1 MQPEQRDEVE
11 MLSLM
16 LLIRRFEERASQQ
29 YQAQKIGGF
38 CHLYIGQEAVVVG
51 AIAAVR
57 PDDYVITAYRDHGHA
72 LARGTTANAC
82 MAELFGKETGC
93 SRGLGG
99 SMHFFDKRHH
109 MYGGHAIVAAHVPL
123 GVGLA
128 FAIKYRGEDRVT
140 LCFFGDG
147 AINQG
152 SFHEALN
159 LAALY
164 RLPII
169 FICENNLFAMGTSV
183 KRSTSL
189 KQIVDR
195 AEGYDIPG
203 EIVDGMNF
211 REVRDKVAEV
221 ADSIR
226 KESHPAFLEVRT
238 YRYRGHSMS
247 DPASYRTKD
256 ELEKYRLDD
265 PIIRLR
271 AQTNNRIIKAIFFE
285 FVLGS
290 VARGIRHGMA
300 PIAIRPHFQ
309 ERRMRFLPDGLGNL
323 CDFVAHFAEVHSI
336 DNFPR
341 DIVTLRAID
350 DLLERCRS
358 LHRCAHGEEV
368 IFTNENDRQPVERSE
383 I

>member
-1 MQPEQRDEVE
+1 MQPPEQRDEVE
-11 MLSLM
+11 MLAMM

-51 AIAAVR
+51 AAAATR
-57 PDDYVITAYRDHGHA
+57 PDDYFITAYRDHAHA
-72 LARGTTANAC
+72 MVKGTSPDAC

-99 SMHFFDKRHH
+99 SMHFFDKKNH
-109 MYGGHAIVAAHVPL
+109 MYGGHAIVGAHVPL
-123 GVGLA
+123 AVGLA

-147 AINQG
+147 AINEG

-164 RLPII
+164 KLPIV

-211 REVRDKVAEV
+211 REVRDKLSGIIS
-221 ADSIR
+221 SIR
-226 KESHPAFLEVRT
+226 GDPHPAFAEVRT

-247 DPASYRTKD
+247 DPASYRTKE

-271 AQTNNRIIKAIFFE
+271 AQLTRE
-285 FVLGS
+285 
-290 VARGIRHGMA
+290 
-300 PIAIRPHFQ
+300 
-309 ERRMRFLPDGLGNL
+309 GNL
-323 CDFVAHFAEVHSI
+323 TNEQFDALDKKAKETVLASVKFAESS
-336 DNFPR
+336 PE
-341 DIVTLRAID
+341 L
-350 DLLERCRS
+350 
-358 LHRCAHGEEV
+358 
-368 IFTNENDRQPVERSE
+368 PVEKVYDYVYFNRE
-383 I
+383 KA

>member
-1 MQPEQRDEVE
+1 MQPAERDEVE

-16 LLIRRFEERASQQ
+16 LMLRRFEERASQQ
-29 YQAQKIGGF
+29 YQSQKIGGF

-51 AIAAVR
+51 AFAATR
-57 PDDYVITAYRDHGHA
+57 HDDYFITAYRDHAHA
-72 LARGTTANAC
+72 LVKGTSANAC

-99 SMHFFDKRHH
+99 SMHFFDRKNH
-109 MYGGHAIVAAHVPL
+109 MYGGHAIVGAHVPL
-123 GVGLA
+123 AVGMA
-128 FAIKYRGEDRVT
+128 FASKYQGEDRVT

-164 RLPII
+164 KLPVV
-169 FICENNLFAMGTSV
+169 FVCENNLFAMGTSV
-183 KRSTSL
+183 QRSTSL

-195 AEGYDIPG
+195 AEGYDIPA

-211 REVRDKVAEV
+211 REVRDKMKEIVE
-221 ADSIR
+221 SIR
-226 KESHPAFLEVRT
+226 KEPHPAFVEART

-256 ELEKYRLDD
+256 ELEKYRMDD

-271 AQTNNRIIKAIFFE
+271 AQLTREGKLTNEKFDQIDREAKETA
-285 FVLGS
+285 LAS
-290 VARGIRHGMA
+290 VK
-300 PIAIRPHFQ
+300 
-309 ERRMRFLPDGLGNL
+309 
-323 CDFVAHFAEVHSI
+323 FAEESAE
-336 DNFPR
+336 PP
-341 DIVTLRAID
+341 
-350 DLLERCRS
+350 LEK
-358 LHRCAHGEEV
+358 LYDYTFVNGAKG
-368 IFTNENDRQPVERSE
+368 
-383 I
+383 

>member
-1 MQPEQRDEVE
+1 MQPVEQRDEVE

-38 CHLYIGQEAVVVG
+38 CHLYIGQEAVVTG

-72 LARGTTANAC
+72 LARGTSA
-82 MAELFGKETGC
+82 GC

-99 SMHFFDKRHH
+99 SMHFFDKKRH

-128 FAIKYRGEDRVT
+128 FAIKYRNEDRVT

-271 AQTNNRIIKAIFFE
+271 AQLTREGKLTNEQFDQLDKRAKQT
-285 FVLGS
+285 VLDS
-290 VARGIRHGMA
+290 VK
-300 PIAIRPHFQ
+300 
-309 ERRMRFLPDGLGNL
+309 
-323 CDFVAHFAEVHSI
+323 FAEASAELPV
-336 DNFPR
+336 
-341 DIVTLRAID
+341 
-350 DLLERCRS
+350 
-358 LHRCAHGEEV
+358 GELYDYV
-368 IFTNENDRQPVERSE
+368 YFNGDKS
-383 I
+383 

>member
-1 MQPEQRDEVE
+1 

-16 LLIRRFEERASQQ
+16 LLLRRFEERASQQ
-29 YQAQKIGGF
+29 YQSQKIGGF

-51 AIAAVR
+51 ALAATR
-57 PDDYVITAYRDHGHA
+57 QDDYFITAYRDHAHA
-72 LARGTTANAC
+72 LVKGTSANAC

-99 SMHFFDKRHH
+99 SMHFFDKKNH
-109 MYGGHAIVAAHVPL
+109 MYGGHAIVGAHVPL
-123 GVGLA
+123 AVGMA
-128 FAIKYRGEDRVT
+128 FATKYRNEDRVT

-152 SFHEALN
+152 AFHEALN

-164 RLPII
+164 KLPVL

-183 KRSTSL
+183 TRSTSL

-195 AEGYDIPG
+195 AEGYDIPA

-211 REVRDKVAEV
+211 REVRDKLAEIV
-221 ADSIR
+221 GSIR
-226 KESHPAFLEVRT
+226 KEPHPAFVEART

-271 AQTNNRIIKAIFFE
+271 AQLTREGKLTNEQFDEIDRTAKDAA
-285 FVLGS
+285 LAS
-290 VARGIRHGMA
+290 VK
-300 PIAIRPHFQ
+300 
-309 ERRMRFLPDGLGNL
+309 
-323 CDFVAHFAEVHSI
+323 FAEES
-336 DNFPR
+336 PEPP
-341 DIVTLRAID
+341 
-350 DLLERCRS
+350 LEK
-358 LHRCAHGEEV
+358 LYDYTFVDGAN
-368 IFTNENDRQPVERSE
+368 T
-383 I
+383 

>member
-1 MQPEQRDEVE
+1 MQPAEQRDEVE
-11 MLSLM
+11 MLALM

-38 CHLYIGQEAVVVG
+38 CHLYIGQEAVVAG
-51 AIAAVR
+51 AVAATR
-57 PDDYVITAYRDHGHA
+57 DDDYIITAYRDHAHA
-72 LARGTTANAC
+72 LARGTNADAC

-99 SMHFFDKRHH
+99 SMHFFNRSRH
-109 MYGGHAIVAAHVPL
+109 MYGGHAIVGAHVPL
-123 GVGLA
+123 AAGMA

-159 LAALY
+159 LMALY
-164 RLPII
+164 KLPIVL
-169 FICENNLFAMGTSV
+169 ICENNLFAMGTSV

-211 REVRDKVAEV
+211 REVRDKLAEIV
-221 ADSIR
+221 SSIR
-226 KESHPAFLEVRT
+226 KDPHPAFVEIRT

-247 DPASYRTKD
+247 DPASYRTKA

-265 PIIRLR
+265 PITRLR
-271 AQTNNRIIKAIFFE
+271 AQLTREGKLTHEQFDKIDKQAKE
-285 FVLGS
+285 TVLAS
-290 VARGIRHGMA
+290 VK
-300 PIAIRPHFQ
+300 
-309 ERRMRFLPDGLGNL
+309 
-323 CDFVAHFAEVHSI
+323 FAEQS
-336 DNFPR
+336 PEPP
-341 DIVTLRAID
+341 
-350 DLLERCRS
+350 LER
-358 LHRCAHGEEV
+358 LYDYAYADGAK
-368 IFTNENDRQPVERSE
+368 P
-383 I
+383 

>member
-1 MQPEQRDEVE
+1 MQQPEQRDEVE

-29 YQAQKIGGF
+29 YQSQKIGGF

-51 AIAAVR
+51 AAAATR
-57 PDDYVITAYRDHGHA
+57 PDDYFITAYRDHAHA
-72 LARGTTANAC
+72 LVKGTSANAC

-93 SRGLGG
+93 SKGLGG
-99 SMHFFDKRHH
+99 SMHFFDLKNH
-109 MYGGHAIVAAHVPL
+109 MYGGHAIVGAHVPL
-123 GVGLA
+123 GVGMA
-128 FAIKYRGEDRVT
+128 FASKYRREDRVT

-152 SFHEALN
+152 AFHEALN

-164 RLPII
+164 KLPVL

-183 KRSTSL
+183 ERSTSL

-203 EIVDGMNF
+203 TVIDGMNF
-211 REVRDKVAEV
+211 REVRDKLSEIIS
-221 ADSIR
+221 SIR
-226 KESHPAFLEVRT
+226 ADPHPAFVEVRT

-265 PIIRLR
+265 PILRLR
-271 AQTNNRIIKAIFFE
+271 AQLTREGKLSNEQFDEIDREAKAAAMA
-285 FVLGS
+285 S
-290 VARGIRHGMA
+290 VK
-300 PIAIRPHFQ
+300 
-309 ERRMRFLPDGLGNL
+309 
-323 CDFVAHFAEVHSI
+323 FAEES
-336 DNFPR
+336 PEPS
-341 DIVTLRAID
+341 
-350 DLLERCRS
+350 LEE
-358 LHRCAHGEEV
+358 LYA
-368 IFTNENDRQPVERSE
+368 
-383 I
+383 